1 MRLTIVNLFDFG
13 ANGRGTERPAS
24 ILARKPG
31 KMNPPYAGGR
41 TAADAAYKIS
51 AVKEARRSLVVC
63 ARVRKPPPQP
73 SPASGRK
80 RERGQTASC
89 CKYRPKASGS
99 NTARLVC
106 FTYEAC
112 VFPDTAC
119 QATQRAPS
127 PACGGGLGWGLLRLK
142 LHRHFA
148 VPHRRARG

>member
-13 ANGRGTERPAS
+13 ANGRGTERPAN

-41 TAADAAYKIS
+41 TAANAAYKIS
-51 AVKEARRSLVVC
+51 PVKEARRSLVVC

-80 RERGQTASC
+80 
-89 CKYRPKASGS
+89 YRSKASGS
-99 NTARLVC
+99 NAARLVC

-127 PACGGGLGWGLLRLK
+127 PACGGGLG
-142 LHRHFA
+142 
-148 VPHRRARG
+148 

>member
-73 SPASGRK
+73 SPASGRGGRPQVAANTDQK
-80 RERGQTASC
+80 HPAVMQLVSFASLT
-89 CKYRPKASGS
+89 RRAFFLTQP
-99 NTARLVC
+99 ARRRSALPLPLAG
-106 FTYEAC
+106 E
-112 VFPDTAC
+112 DW
-119 QATQRAPS
+119 
-127 PACGGGLGWGLLRLK
+127 GGGC
-142 LHRHFA
+142 FD
-148 VPHRRARG
+148 